1 MHEVRHQEDA
11 HSDLRISELLQ
22 WQHILDVPLSDLLVD
37 SGSPLSA
44 PVRKRANLLR
54 VMKTAKAIQESAHNV
69 SVKRLA
75 KMLVEQLVEMMPEL
89 AEVSA
94 WHSIGQ
100 RRTQDEVGRIAE
112 RPVPDNLFN
121 DAGY

>member
-1 MHEVRHQEDA
+1 
-11 HSDLRISELLQ
+11 
-22 WQHILDVPLSDLLVD
+22 
-37 SGSPLSA
+37 
-44 PVRKRANLLR
+44 
-54 VMKTAKAIQESAHNV
+54 MKTAKAIQESAHNV

-75 KMLVEQLVEMMPEL
+75 KMLIEQLVEMMPEL

-112 RPVPDNLFN
+112 RPVSDNLFN